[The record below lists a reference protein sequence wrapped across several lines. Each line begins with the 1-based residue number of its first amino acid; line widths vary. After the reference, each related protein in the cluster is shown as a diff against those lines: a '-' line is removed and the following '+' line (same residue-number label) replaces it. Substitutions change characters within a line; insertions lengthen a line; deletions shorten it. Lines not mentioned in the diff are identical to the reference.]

1 MEFTT
6 EIPNELYNSGM
17 TNLRSIPIDAF
28 IEAPL
33 DFWDAKWLLLT
44 SGEFSTGHY
53 NAMTVS
59 WGSLGVMWNRPF
71 AQVVVRP
78 QRYTFQFMEKYS
90 TFTLCLLKPEFHPA
104 LDLLGT
110 QSGRDS
116 NKIAE
121 AGLTPIAACVV
132 AAPIYTQAAIALECR
147 KVYWQDLDPNH
158 FLNPSIQRHYPEKDY
173 HRIYYGEV
181 VAVTSPE
188 D

>member
-1 MEFTT
+1 M
-6 EIPNELYNSGM
+6 LYNSCM
-17 TNLRSIPIDAF
+17 ATLKSIPIDAF

-59 WGSLGVMWNRPF
+59 WGGLGTMWNKPF

-78 QRYTFQFMEKYS
+78 HRYTFQFMEQYS
-90 TFTLCLLKPEFHPA
+90 TFTLCLFKPEYHAA

-110 QSGRDS
+110 KSGRDG

-132 AAPIYTQAAIALECR
+132 EAPIYAQASIALECR
-147 KVYWQDLDPNH
+147 KVYWQDLDPSH
-158 FLNPSIQRHYPEKDY
+158 FLKPGIERNYPQKDY

-181 VAVTSPE
+181 VAVTSLE